1 MPLFTAYLS
10 RFRYTVHCLKIDD
23 FEQIRPSLL
32 MYKNTKIHELK
43 FSDQRLISIYQA
55 EKVHTLYSRSVW
67 WNVWNGAL
75 A

>member
-23 FEQIRPSLL
+23 VEQIRPSLL
-32 MYKNTKIHELK
+32 MYKNTKIHELN

-55 EKVHTLYSRSVW
+55 KKYTLYIL
-67 WNVWNGAL
+67 GQFGETFGMEL
-75 A
+75 